1 LGWDHA
7 DLSTERKNENGYS
20 DYIVSNNGQPSFLV
34 EAKRQGQLELATTA
48 TKKQL
53 YKISGPALQ
62 RCLAG
67 IEQAASYCAPEGIQL
82 AVVTDRTKWIL
93 FKPYIASQSYKL
105 KEAIVF
111 PTLQSITADFAI
123 FFEILSKDG
132 HRRSLYKHVF
142 DKIHDSR
149 LLLTSGLYS
158 AYESIDIHPEYKSQ
172 LAFDL
177 DNIFN
182 SFFAGLVG
190 DTDPNMLIECFV
202 ETKESRIADF
212 ALEKPTTYVLGNISP
227 PDKDVDESLQQLIKN
242 TMSDKHGDTVFI
254 VGSSGA
260 GKSTFIKRFFQ
271 STLPL
276 SIRDRCVVIN
286 VNTLDASGDE
296 EAALSWVTNSAI
308 SIIEKQLYESG
319 FPNWDQLLG
328 LYYKDYV
335 RRSEGVDRSLYRND
349 KEVFRIKFGQYMDEQ
364 VEKDREGYLKRL
376 LIDIVEN
383 RKCLLIFC
391 IDNTDKFLPHYKEK
405 LFQYFQS
412 LRRHASHCLLLFP
425 LTDRSA
431 WAFSKSELF
440 NIYSSKSYFLPIPA
454 PREIFR

>member
-1 LGWDHA
+1 
-7 DLSTERKNENGYS
+7 
-20 DYIVSNNGQPSFLV
+20 
-34 EAKRQGQLELATTA
+34 
-48 TKKQL
+48 
-53 YKISGPALQ
+53 
-62 RCLAG
+62 
-67 IEQAASYCAPEGIQL
+67 
-82 AVVTDRTKWIL
+82 
-93 FKPYIASQSYKL
+93 
-105 KEAIVF
+105 
-111 PTLQSITADFAI
+111 
-123 FFEILSKDG
+123 
-132 HRRSLYKHVF
+132 
-142 DKIHDSR
+142 
-149 LLLTSGLYS
+149 LLTSGLYS

-212 ALEKPTTYVLGNISP
+212 ALEKLTTYVLGNISP

-254 VGSSGA
+254 VDSSGA

-349 KEVFRIKFGQYMDEQ
+349 KEIFRIKFGQYMDEQ

-376 LIDIVEN
+376 LIDIVDN
-383 RKCLLIFC
+383 RKCLPIFF
-391 IDNTDKFLPHYKEK
+391 IDNTDEFAPHYKEK

-412 LRRHASHCLLLFP
+412 LRCHASHCLLLFP